1 MRLTLDTATRARLLD
16 VVSSG
21 GIVLYNG
28 YFLLE
33 FSVDVYDK
41 GAGVWVDC
49 AVEHRGDVEYSDY
62 IKQGTTAEFLC
73 YLPCLVL

>member
-1 MRLTLDTATRARLLD
+1 MRLTLDSATMDKLLTIIRD
-16 VVSSG
+16 G

-28 YFLLE
+28 YFLAD
-33 FSVDVYDK
+33 FSADVYAK
-41 GAGVWVDC
+41 NKGVWVDC

-73 YLPCLVL
+73 FMPCLVL